1 MNTYNII
8 LYNEL
13 RPTVSITIPTKS
25 FKTSL
30 INVRTYTS
38 IKLKCLTF
46 CKLLEAELVFAQ

>member
-30 INVRTYTS
+30 TNSNVP